1 MKNYTETL
9 KAIEILKQE
18 NKSKVRTVKLQ
29 MLKAEIDHLETTLE
43 YKKGRIYPG
52 INIVESYENENL
64 SDFFGTEDLDEI
76 EKDVRF
82 LKRTFRE
89 AIEE

>member
-1 MKNYTETL
+1 MKNYSETL

-18 NKSKVRTVKLQ
+18 NKSKVRTVKLHL
-29 MLKAEIDHLETTLE
+29 LKDEIDNLETTLE

-52 INIVESYENENL
+52 INIVESYENDNL

-76 EKDVRF
+76 EKEVKE
-82 LKRTFRE
+82 LKRALRE
-89 AIEE
+89 AMVE

>member
-1 MKNYTETL
+1 MKNYSETL

-18 NKSKVRTVKLQ
+18 NKSKVRTVKLHL
-29 MLKAEIDHLETTLE
+29 LKEEIDNLETTLE

-76 EKDVRF
+76 EKEVKE
-82 LKRTFRE
+82 LKRALRE
-89 AIEE
+89 AMVE

>member
-1 MKNYTETL
+1 MKNYSETL

-18 NKSKVRTVKLQ
+18 NKSKVRTVKLHL
-29 MLKAEIDHLETTLE
+29 LKEEIDNLETTLE

-76 EKDVRF
+76 EKEVKV
-82 LKRTFRE
+82 LKRALWE
-89 AIEE
+89 AMVE

>member
-64 SDFFGTEDLDEI
+64 RDFFEKENLDEI
-76 EKDVRF
+76 EKDVRS
-82 LKRTFRE
+82 LKRALRE

>member
-1 MKNYTETL
+1 MKNYSETF

-18 NKSKVRTVKLQ
+18 NKSKVRTVKLHL
-29 MLKAEIDHLETTLE
+29 LKDEIDNLETTLE
-43 YKKGRIYPG
+43 YKKGRIFPG

-76 EKDVRF
+76 EKEVKA
-82 LKRTFRE
+82 LKRALRE
-89 AIEE
+89 AMVE

>member
-29 MLKAEIDHLETTLE
+29 MLKAEIDHLETTLA

-76 EKDVRF
+76 EKGVRS
-82 LKRTFRE
+82 LKRMLRE